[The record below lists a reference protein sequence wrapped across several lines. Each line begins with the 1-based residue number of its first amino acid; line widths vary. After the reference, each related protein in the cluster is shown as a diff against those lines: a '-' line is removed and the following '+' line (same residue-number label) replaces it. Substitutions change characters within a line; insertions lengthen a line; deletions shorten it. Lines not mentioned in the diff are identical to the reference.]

1 MKYKI
6 LVTLI
11 FTLIILQSC
20 SKDDDI
26 NNVANGIN
34 KIGNKQTTGSSANDI
49 LSDTKFKSIII
60 EMVYV
65 EGFEPTANAIDSFK
79 NFISTTCNKP
89 EGITVIKKSI
99 PSLGDTEYTIEEIA
113 DIEET
118 NRTKYNNGQQIAIWI
133 FFADGKSDKDDN
145 VTVVLGTAYRNT
157 SFVIFE
163 ETVRSFSNS
172 PFEPNR
178 SLLEATVINHEFG
191 HLLGLTNFGTDLQSP
206 HEDPEHPRHCNAA
219 SCLMYWEAVSPSG
232 LNGFLNGSS
241 PPQLDAQCIADLRAN
256 GGK

>member
-1 MKYKI
+1 MKHKV
-6 LVTLI
+6 LVTLLFI
-11 FTLIILQSC
+11 LIILQSC

-26 NNVANGIN
+26 DNIANGIN

-60 EMVYV
+60 ELVYI
-65 EGFEPTANAIDSFK
+65 EGFEPTANAIENFK
-79 NFISTTCNKP
+79 NFISTTSNKP
-89 EGITVIKKSI
+89 EGISVIKKSI

-118 NRTKYNNGQQIAIWI
+118 YRTKYNNGQQIAVWVL
-133 FFADGKSDKDDN
+133 FTDGKSDKDDTE
-145 VTVVLGTAYRNT
+145 TVVLGTAYRNT

-172 PFEPNR
+172 AFEPNR
-178 SLLEATVINHEFG
+178 SLLETTVINHEFG

-206 HEDPEHPRHCNAA
+206 HEDPEHTRHCNVT

-232 LNGFLNGSS
+232 LSNIMNENS

>member
-1 MKYKI
+1 MKYKV
-6 LVTLI
+6 LVTLL
-11 FTLIILQSC
+11 FALIVLQSC

-26 NNVANGIN
+26 DNVANGIN

-60 EMVYV
+60 ELVYV
-65 EGFEPTANAIDSFK
+65 EGFEPTTNAIDNFK
-79 NFISTTCNKP
+79 NFINTTSNKP
-89 EGITVIKKSI
+89 EGISVIKKSI

-118 NRTKYNNGQQIAIWI
+118 NRTKYNNGQQIAVWV
-133 FFADGKSDKDDN
+133 FFTDGKSDKDDN
-145 VTVVLGTAYRNT
+145 ETVVLGTAYRNT

-163 ETVRSFSNS
+163 ETVRNFSNS

-206 HEDPEHPRHCNAA
+206 HEDPEHTRHCNVT

-232 LNGFLNGSS
+232 LSDIMNGNS
-241 PPQLDAQCIADLRAN
+241 PPQLDAQCIADLQAN

>member
-1 MKYKI
+1 MKYKV
-6 LVTLI
+6 LATLM

-20 SKDDDI
+20 SKDDID
-26 NNVANGIN
+26 NAANGIN

-49 LSDTKFKSIII
+49 LSATKFKSIVI
-60 EMVYV
+60 ELAYV
-65 EGFEPTANAIDSFK
+65 EGFEPTANAVDNFK
-79 NFISTTCNKP
+79 NFINSTSNKP
-89 EGITVIKKSI
+89 EGISVIKKSI
-99 PSLGDTEYTIEEIA
+99 PSLGNAKYSIEEIA

-118 NRTKYNNGQQIAIWI
+118 NRTKYNNGEQIALWV
-133 FFADGKSDKDDN
+133 FFTDGKSDKDSDE
-145 VTVVLGTAYRNT
+145 TVVLGIAYRNT
-157 SFVIFE
+157 SFVVFE
-163 ETVRSFSNS
+163 ETIRSFSDS

-206 HEDPEHPRHCNAA
+206 HEDPEHTRHCNVT

-232 LNGFLNGSS
+232 LNGIMNGNS
-241 PPQLDAQCIADLRAN
+241 PPQLDAQCIADLQAN